1 MVIMNIYQIIASEY
15 RELFPSSLLKVDFT
29 MRYVR
34 PHEESSILDIGCA
47 SGEFLCQL
55 ASSGRKLSGIDI
67 DSAMIAE
74 ASAFAAENILF
85 LQADMTGYLQK
96 SKESEYDLITCF
108 GNTVVYLKDEDAL
121 NTFFNGALKALKK
134 GGRIIIQV
142 LNYGRKD
149 IGEGFTFEPLESGRL
164 RFDRFYSLNKDGEH
178 LDFHTSVTDKITGE
192 VFTDTHVLYPFAST
206 TIADRARQAG
216 FSNVERFGSYDND
229 AACESDFFH
238 LIVAEK

>member
-1 MVIMNIYQIIASEY
+1 MMVIMNIYQIIASEY

-34 PHEESSILDIGCA
+34 PYEEASILDIGCA

-55 ASSGRKLSGIDI
+55 ASPGRKLSGIDI

-74 ASAFAAENILF
+74 ASAFAAENIHF
-85 LQADMTGYLQK
+85 LQADMTGFLQK
-96 SKESEYDLITCF
+96 SRESEYDLVTCF

-142 LNYGRKD
+142 LNFGRKD
-149 IGEGFTFEPLESGRL
+149 IGEGFTFEPLESCRL
-164 RFDRFYSLNKDGEH
+164 GFDRFYSLNEDGVH
-178 LDFHTSVTDKITGE
+178 LDFHTSVTDRSPVRFSPIPMCSIHLQALPLLIE
-192 VFTDTHVLYPFAST
+192 RD
-206 TIADRARQAG
+206 RQA
-216 FSNVERFGSYDND
+216 FRTWNVSAPMIMMPPVNQISF
-229 AACESDFFH
+229 
-238 LIVAEK
+238 I